1 MFIAA
6 NWKMNLDKKSINFFI
21 EHLRDYKFSD
31 DVNVCIFPPTIYI
44 NFLNELINNLPI
56 SIGGQNCHNQSFGAY
71 TGEVSAASLKEF
83 GCEYVILGHS
93 ERRIYNKETN
103 ESIKKCA
110 QFGIK
115 SSLSPIICVGENLGQ
130 RENGKAI
137 DFIEKQI
144 TDCLPEDFNE
154 LTIAYEPI
162 WSIGT
167 GKIPLQSE
175 IREMHKNIKE
185 IVFSKSKKNV
195 KVLYG
200 GSVNEQNIQE
210 ILSVNNVD
218 GVLVG
223 GASLKIKDFLA
234 IYSSA
239 VKYLDKIHNIKD

>member
-21 EHLRDYKFSD
+21 EHLRDCKFSD
-31 DVNVCIFPPTIYI
+31 DINVCIFPPTIYI

-56 SIGGQNCHNQSFGAY
+56 SIGGQNCHNKSLGAY

-83 GCEYVILGHS
+83 GCDYVILGHS

-103 ESIKKCA
+103 QSIKKCA

-137 DFIEKQI
+137 EFIEKQI
-144 TDCLPEDFNE
+144 IDCLPEDFEE
-154 LTIAYEPI
+154 LIIAYEPI

-234 IYSSA
+234 IYGSA
-239 VKYLDKIHNIKD
+239 VKHLKKNYNI

>member
-6 NWKMNLDKKSINFFI
+6 NWKMNLDKKSIKSFV
-21 EHLRDYKFSD
+21 EHLQNYKFSE
-31 DVNVCIFPPTIYI
+31 NVKSCIFPPTIYI
-44 NFLNELINNLPI
+44 QFLSELIKNIPI
-56 SIGGQNCHNQSFGAY
+56 SIGGQNCHDKSFGAF
-71 TGEVSAASLKEF
+71 TGEVSATSLKEF
-83 GCEYVILGHS
+83 GCDYVILGHS
-93 ERRIYNKETN
+93 ERRTYNKETN

-110 QFGIK
+110 QFAIETN
-115 SSLSPIICVGENLGQ
+115 LRPIICVGENLDQ
-130 RENGKAI
+130 RVKGKAI

-144 TDCLPEDFNE
+144 TNCLPEEFNE

-167 GKIPLQSE
+167 GKIPNQTE
-175 IREMHKNIKE
+175 IREMHQNIKE
-185 IVFSKSKKNV
+185 IVFSNSKKNI

-234 IYSSA
+234 IYDSA
-239 VKYLDKIHNIKD
+239 VKHLEY

>member
-1 MFIAA
+1 MLIAA
-6 NWKMNLDKKSINFFI
+6 NWKMNLDKKSIKSFVENLQ
-21 EHLRDYKFSD
+21 HYKFSE
-31 DVNVCIFPPTIYI
+31 NIQLCIFFLTIYI
-44 NFLNELINNLPI
+44 QFLSELIKNIPI
-56 SIGGQNCHNQSFGAY
+56 SIGGQNCHYQSFGAF
-71 TGEVSAASLKEF
+71 TGEVSAISLKEF
-83 GCEYVILGHS
+83 GCDYVILGHS
-93 ERRIYNKETN
+93 ERRKYNKETN

-115 SSLSPIICVGENLGQ
+115 SNLRPIICVGENLDQ
-130 RENGKAI
+130 RVNGKAI

-144 TDCLPEDFNE
+144 NDCLPEEFNE

-167 GKIPLQSE
+167 GKIPHQSE
-175 IREMHKNIKE
+175 IREMHKNITK
-185 IVFSKSKKNV
+185 IINSKTKKNV

-200 GSVNEQNIQE
+200 GSVNENNIDE
-210 ILSVNNVD
+210 ILSVNNVN

-239 VKYLDKIHNIKD
+239 VKYLDKSYKIKD

>member
-6 NWKMNLDKKSINFFI
+6 NWKMNLDKKSIKSFV
-21 EHLRDYKFSD
+21 EHLKIYKFSK
-31 DVNVCIFPPTIYI
+31 NVQLCIFPSTIHI
-44 NFLNELINNLPI
+44 DFLSELTENIPI
-56 SIGGQNCHNQSFGAY
+56 AIGGQNCHHQSSGAF
-71 TGEVSAASLKEF
+71 TGEISAISLKEF
-83 GCEYVILGHS
+83 GCDYVILGHS

-103 ESIKKCA
+103 DIIKKCA
-110 QFGIK
+110 QFAIK
-115 SSLSPIICVGENLGQ
+115 SNLTPIICVGENLDQ
-130 RENGKAI
+130 REKGKAI

-144 TDCLPEDFNE
+144 ADCLPEDFND

-185 IVFSKSKKNV
+185 IVFLKSKKNV

-200 GSVNEQNIQE
+200 GSVNEQNITE

-223 GASLKIKDFLA
+223 GASLKVKDFLA
-234 IYSSA
+234 IYGSA
-239 VKYLDKIHNIKD
+239 VKHLEKL

>member
-6 NWKMNLDKKSINFFI
+6 NWKMNLDKKSIKSFV
-21 EHLRDYKFSD
+21 EHLKIYKFSK
-31 DVNVCIFPPTIYI
+31 NVQLCIFPPTIYI
-44 NFLNELINNLPI
+44 DFLSKLIKNIPI
-56 SIGGQNCHNQSFGAY
+56 SIGGQNCHHQSFGAF
-71 TGEVSAASLKEF
+71 TGEISAISLKEF
-83 GCEYVILGHS
+83 GCDYVILGHS

-103 ESIKKCA
+103 ENIKKCA

-115 SSLSPIICVGENLGQ
+115 SSLRPIICVGENLDQ
-130 RENGKAI
+130 RKNGKAI

-185 IVFSKSKKNV
+185 IVFSKSKKNI

-234 IYSSA
+234 IYGSA
-239 VKYLDKIHNIKD
+239 VKHLKKNYNI

>member
-6 NWKMNLDKKSINFFI
+6 NWKMNLDKKLIKSFVG
-21 EHLRDYKFSD
+21 HLQNYKFSE
-31 DVNVCIFPPTIYI
+31 NVQACIFPPTIYI
-44 NFLNELINNLPI
+44 DFLSNLIKNIPI
-56 SIGGQNCHNQSFGAY
+56 SIGGQNCHHQSFGAF
-71 TGEVSAASLKEF
+71 TGEVSAISLKEF
-83 GCEYVILGHS
+83 GCDYVILGHS
-93 ERRIYNKETN
+93 ERRIYNNETN
-103 ESIKKCA
+103 ESVKECA
-110 QFGIK
+110 QFVIK
-115 SSLSPIICVGENLGQ
+115 SNLKPVICVGENLDQ

-137 DFIEKQI
+137 DFIKKQI
-144 TDCLPEDFNE
+144 TDCLPEEFND

-167 GKIPLQSE
+167 GKIPQQSE
-175 IREMHKNIKE
+175 IKEMHKIIKD
-185 IVFSKSKKNV
+185 IVFSKSQKNV

-234 IYSSA
+234 IYGSA
-239 VKYLDKIHNIKD
+239 VKHLEKTCNN